1 MKLVAALHI
10 IFMGCASLW
19 AQTPNSPPAAP
30 ENISGMYTFLREGEF
45 VQITVEDAGRVTG
58 FVSRYGDSA
67 SDRGVFLNQFF
78 KSGKLDGNSLSF
90 STQTVHMV
98 WFELR
103 AVVEHTT
110 GKQPGE
116 EAYRV
121 LRGKLTEHHEDA
133 DKKVSS
139 QVYEV
144 ALKSFP
150 QDLGAAPPKQ

>member
-1 MKLVAALHI
+1 MKVAAVLVI
-10 IFMGCASLW
+10 LFLCGVLCG
-19 AQTPNSPPAAP
+19 QTPTAPPTAP

-78 KSGKLDGNSLSF
+78 KSGKLEGNNLSF
-90 STQTVHMV
+90 TTKTVHLV
-98 WFELR
+98 WFELQ
-103 AVVEHTT
+103 AVVEHAA
-110 GKQPGE
+110 GKRPGE
-116 EAYRV
+116 EGYRV

-133 DKKVSS
+133 DTKGSA

-150 QDLGAAPPKQ
+150 QDLESAPSKQ